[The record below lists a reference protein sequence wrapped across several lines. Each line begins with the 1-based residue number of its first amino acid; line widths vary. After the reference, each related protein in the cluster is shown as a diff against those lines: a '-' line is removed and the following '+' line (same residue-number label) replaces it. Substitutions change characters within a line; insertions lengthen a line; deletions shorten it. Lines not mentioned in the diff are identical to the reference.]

1 MEDLSLH
8 ILDIAENS
16 IVAGAHNISIVVTED
31 AAHDLLTIEITDDGK
46 GMSSE
51 VLRNAA
57 DPFYTT
63 RTTREIGF
71 GLALLKEAAEM
82 AGGGMEIQST
92 LNLGTKVRAT
102 FQLSH
107 IDRKPLGDMVETIT
121 ALLCSSVEIHVLY
134 VHARDGNKVVFD
146 TREIRDELGSISLN
160 SVKAISVI
168 RGYLNQEEDTLA
180 H

>member
-16 IVAGAHNISIVVTED
+16 VTAGARNISIVLTED
-31 AAHDLLTIEITDDGK
+31 AVRDLMTVEITDDGK
-46 GMSSE
+46 GMDAE
-51 VLRNAA
+51 AIERAA

-63 RTTREIGF
+63 RTTRRV
-71 GLALLKEAAEM
+71 GLGIALFREAAEM
-82 AGGGMEIQST
+82 ANGSLEIHSVPKS
-92 LNLGTKVRAT
+92 GTSIKAT

-107 IDRKPLGDMVETIT
+107 VDRKPLGNMVETIT
-121 ALLCSSVEIHVLY
+121 TLLCWSSEVNVRY

-146 TREIRDELGSISLN
+146 TMEIRNELGPISLN
-160 SVKAISVI
+160 SVKAMSVI
-168 RGYLNQEEDTLA
+168 RGYLNQEEETLA

>member
-16 IVAGAHNISIVVTED
+16 IAAGAHNISIVVNED
-31 AAHDLLTIEITDDGK
+31 SAHDLLTIEITDDGK

-92 LNLGTKVRAT
+92 LNSGTKVRAT
-102 FQLSH
+102 FQLGH

-121 ALLCSSVEIHVLY
+121 ALLCSSVEVHVLY

-168 RGYLNQEEDTLA
+168 RGYLNQEEDTFA

>member
-16 IVAGAHNISIVVTED
+16 IAAGAHNISIVVTED
-31 AAHDLLTIEITDDGK
+31 SAHDLLIIEITDDGK
-46 GMSSE
+46 GMSEEALKS
-51 VLRNAA
+51 AA

-82 AGGGMEIQST
+82 ASGGMQIQST
-92 LNLGTKVRAT
+92 PNLGTKVRAA
-102 FQLSH
+102 FRLSH

-121 ALLCSSVEIHVLY
+121 ALLCSSVEVNVLY
-134 VHARDGNKVVFD
+134 VHARDGNRVVFD

-160 SVKAISVI
+160 SVKAINVI
-168 RGYLNQEEDTLA
+168 RGYLNQEEGTLA

>member
-16 IVAGAHNISIVVTED
+16 IAAGAHNISIVVTED
-31 AAHDLLTIEITDDGK
+31 STHDLLVIEITDDGK
-46 GMSSE
+46 GMNEEALKS
-51 VLRNAA
+51 AA

-71 GLALLKEAAEM
+71 GLALLEEAAEM
-82 AGGGMEIQST
+82 ASGGMEIQST
-92 LNLGTKVRAT
+92 PNLGTKVRAT
-102 FQLSH
+102 FQFSH

-121 ALLCSSVEIHVLY
+121 ALLCSSVEVHVLY

-146 TREIRDELGSISLN
+146 TKEIRDELGSISLN

-168 RGYLNQEEDTLA
+168 RGYLNQEENTLA

>member
-16 IVAGAHNISIVVTED
+16 IAAGAHNISIVVNED
-31 AAHDLLTIEITDDGK
+31 SAHDLLTIEITDDGK

-71 GLALLKEAAEM
+71 GLHCSKRRRRWRVEEWR
-82 AGGGMEIQST
+82 S
-92 LNLGTKVRAT
+92 N
-102 FQLSH
+102 
-107 IDRKPLGDMVETIT
+107 PL
-121 ALLCSSVEIHVLY
+121 
-134 VHARDGNKVVFD
+134 
-146 TREIRDELGSISLN
+146 
-160 SVKAISVI
+160 
-168 RGYLNQEEDTLA
+168 
-180 H
+180 